1 MMKLEYSEPAVKE
14 ITFYS
19 VCRKASGHDIM
30 HECIL
35 NEFPENVERQL
46 LQAADV
52 NYGKHSLNFVF
63 QTVLD
68 KEAWLDRFQKHFDLV
83 PR

>member
-1 MMKLEYSEPAVKE
+1 
-14 ITFYS
+14 
-19 VCRKASGHDIM
+19 M
-30 HECIL
+30 HL